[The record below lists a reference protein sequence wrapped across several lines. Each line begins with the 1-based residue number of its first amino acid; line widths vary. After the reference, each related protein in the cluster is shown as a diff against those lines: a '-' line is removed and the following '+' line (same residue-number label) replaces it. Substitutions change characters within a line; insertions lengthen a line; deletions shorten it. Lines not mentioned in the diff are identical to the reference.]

1 MARQPDDAQ
10 VVRMGLRALVL
21 GNERYRRSV
30 AESLGL
36 GITELRTLMQLHNA
50 GPHTPRQ
57 IADFLGFST
66 GSTTAILDRLEGG
79 GFIVRTPNPNDRR
92 SLLINLTPSAK
103 ITTADAAGRAEDHL
117 TAALGAYSA
126 DEIAQ
131 IARAMTTVGTAL
143 ATADPLPSGRL

>member
-1 MARQPDDAQ
+1 MARQPDVQ

-30 AESLGL
+30 AESLGV
-36 GITELRTLMQLHNA
+36 GVTEIMTLMQLHNF
-50 GPHTPRQ
+50 GPQTPRQ

-79 GFIVRTPNPNDRR
+79 GFIVRTPNPTDRR

-103 ITTADAAGRAEDHL
+103 IATADAAGRAEDHL
-117 TAALGAYSA
+117 TAALGAYSV

-131 IARAMTTVGTAL
+131 LARAMTTVGTAL
-143 ATADPLPSGRL
+143 ATADPLPSGRS

>member
-1 MARQPDDAQ
+1 VARQPEDAQ

-79 GFIVRTPNPNDRR
+79 GFIVRTPNPSDRR
-92 SLLINLTPSAK
+92 SLLINLTPSAEVSM
-103 ITTADAAGRAEDHL
+103 ADAAGRAEDHI

-126 DEIAQ
+126 EEIARL
-131 IARAMTTVGTAL
+131 ARAMTTVGRAL
-143 ATADPLPSGRL
+143 STADPLPSGRF